1 MFKRST
7 KITSLIVAAASVA
20 SMVPAMAADTKKV
33 EEKDGTV
40 YHAVAYKDGTFYIGG
55 DVDEKGDG
63 AFYLQDG
70 KYSELD
76 DIDSDDDAQL
86 FSDKYVGFEDDA
98 YLDLSTGKVSDED
111 DLAEE
116 SFDDATSKLAKEIKK
131 DNPDGRY
138 KMNDGIDE
146 DGKPSDVKYVT
157 YGDDKKELPGNYME
171 PWYEFEVSSALDNDG
186 NAKNTGLAGTKGGYT
201 VFADADGNY
210 IDADHDLGTIK
221 VVATTGD
228 AVITIKNT
236 KDSEKSN
243 DKKWEADAKI
253 VESHFLAQD
262 ADYIY
267 RMVSLD
273 ITLKDLVNNVEYK
286 NYDLFFGG
294 KKDLVKMNGD
304 GYVLAV
310 QKISKATDGDVD
322 DAKLPK
328 SQETYFYSE
337 YKDYES
343 GKGEKLA
350 GLREI
355 LDGNA
360 DYSGWSVVDGKIV
373 NYRLNDSDNFK
384 AQTFT
389 LKSKAGFYYLDKDD
403 SDFDINDE
411 EEFDV
416 SIDKDGQVWV
426 LDNGKVK
433 LYKDGFDTVYKVD
446 GAMNSLS
453 VYDKDNLIAWNEDED
468 IYCIVGGKSS
478 TDSDIVEPETPA
490 VTTGWVQDAT
500 TGSWSYVKADGTK
513 AIGWLQS
520 PASGVWYYMD
530 ATGTMMTNGW
540 IQDAGKWYFVDATG
554 AMKTGWVYTGGAW
567 YYLASNGAMQT
578 GWVQTGGKWYYCN
591 ASGAMLS
598 NTTVDGYVLGADGA
612 WIK

>member
-20 SMVPAMAADTKKV
+20 SMVPAMAATTKV
-33 EEKDGTV
+33 EEKDGTI

-63 AFYLQDG
+63 AFYLKDG

-76 DIDSDDDAQL
+76 DIDSDDEAKL
-86 FSDKYVGFEDDA
+86 FSDKYVNFEDDA
-98 YLDLSTGKVSDED
+98 YLDLSTGKVSDDD
-111 DLAEE
+111 DLAED
-116 SFDDATSKLAKEIKK
+116 SFDDATSKLSKQIKK
-131 DNPDGRY
+131 DDPSRY
-138 KMNDGIDE
+138 TMNDGIGG
-146 DGKPSDVKYVT
+146 DGKPSNIQYVT
-157 YGDDKKELPGNYME
+157 YGNDEKELPGNYME
-171 PWYEFEVSSALDNDG
+171 PWYEFLVQSK
-186 NAKNTGLAGTKGGYT
+186 NADGLAVDNATKDANGNYYNT
-201 VFADADGNY
+201 VFADNDGNY
-210 IDADHDLGTIK
+210 IDADHDLGSIK

-253 VESHFLAQD
+253 VDSYFLAQD
-262 ADYIY
+262 ADNIY

-294 KKDLVKMNGD
+294 KKDLVKMDGNG
-304 GYVLAV
+304 YITAI
-310 QKISKATDGDVD
+310 QKISKASDGDVD

-328 SQETYFYSE
+328 SQETYFFAE

-350 GLREI
+350 ELREV
-355 LDGNA
+355 LAGDT
-360 DYSGWSVVDGKIV
+360 DYSGWSVVDGKLI
-373 NYRLNDSDNFK
+373 NYRLEDGGDNFK
-384 AQTFT
+384 AQTLS
-389 LKSKAGFYYLDKDD
+389 LKSKAGFNYLDKDD
-403 SDFDINDE
+403 ADFDINDRD
-411 EEFDV
+411 EFDV
-416 SIDKDGQVWV
+416 SIDKDGQLWA

-446 GAMNSLS
+446 GAMNALS

-478 TDSDIVEPETPA
+478 TDSDVVEPETPA